1 MSLIAIPTSWSNA
14 ARLPAPR
21 WQWATLT
28 AAVALGL
35 SAAPLAGAAQA
46 ASEGPRG
53 PGYSDFRII
62 TERNIFNQQR
72 SPRSSGQ
79 PERRET
85 RRSSNPTDYVTLV
98 GTMSYEKGWHAFF
111 EGSRSD
117 FRKVLRPGDSIA
129 GYRLASIE
137 LKQVVL
143 TSGTNELVLPVGK
156 QLRREAEG
164 DWRIAEAPERQITSY
179 AAASGS
185 SSGYSRSDS
194 FSRGTDSTPSASPLP
209 TPPIFVPPGGPEAGP
224 AGPMPMVV
232 VDPDSGVIMA
242 APGAEP
248 GITNGVTSAPGG
260 ADVGDVLRRLMQ
272 RREEELNR

>member
-1 MSLIAIPTSWSNA
+1 MSPIAVPNSLSHA
-14 ARLPAPR
+14 GRLPVPR
-21 WQWATLT
+21 WRVATF
-28 AAVALGL
+28 AAGLALGL
-35 SAAPLAGAAQA
+35 CAAPLAGAAQA
-46 ASEGPRG
+46 SESPRR

-62 TERNIFNQQR
+62 SERNIFNQQR
-72 SPRSSGQ
+72 SPRSAGQ

-143 TSGTNELVLPVGK
+143 TSGTNEVILPVGK
-156 QLRREAEG
+156 QLRRDAEG
-164 DWRIAEAPERQITSY
+164 EWRIAEAPERQITSY
-179 AAASGS
+179 AAVSAS

-194 FSRGTDSTPSASPLP
+194 FSRWSGSASSASPPP
-209 TPPIFVPPGGPEAGP
+209 TPPITLPPGGPEAGP

-242 APGAEP
+242 APGTEP
-248 GITNGVTSAPGG
+248 GMTNGVTPAPGG
-260 ADVGDVLRRLMQ
+260 ADASDVLRRLMQ